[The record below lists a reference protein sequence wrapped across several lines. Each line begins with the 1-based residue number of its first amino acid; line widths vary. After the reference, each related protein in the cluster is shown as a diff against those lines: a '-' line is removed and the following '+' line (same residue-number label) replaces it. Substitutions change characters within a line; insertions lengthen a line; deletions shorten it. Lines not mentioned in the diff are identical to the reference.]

1 MPLQVVRK
9 VAFWKKSS
17 IKHTG
22 ESSDAGGDW
31 IADALKVANLLIVVS
46 DAVPGVGGFI
56 KGAAGVFIALL
67 DPVQQMGKN
76 KEDCKMLIM
85 SIVELLQ
92 TVNQELR
99 MIPTFED
106 MTMDTYSNA
115 WSNFERHVSMFHT
128 FLNRR
133 PYLYPLS
140 SRAMEGTK
148 KKLIKLNSKGRAL
161 SRYIRGQKIRDIILS
176 YQSEMQRLQNNLLL
190 ANSLA
195 MRLQVTNIE
204 ATTNRFIKND
214 QKNRNDEDDIEMDDA
229 SISHLVTTLP
239 TLFQGACLDFLL
251 EYTAINSSVS
261 YSYARFG
268 QLQIREYQST
278 GIDDRI
284 VLALELINP
293 HDLSEIG
300 DFRVSVYSTY
310 SLSEG
315 LLRKIANPTS
325 IPRSNKRE
333 LISILHAFHSLIP
346 LHEFEWDI
354 PMHEKNPPLGGIIL
368 GVPIPPRS
376 GYKQGPSCL
385 EPLIAS
391 FEGGSISHSG
401 WHNIIGILLHEQ
413 HQIQSTFNGLR
424 ISFPPDCE
432 VTTPYIFRFSV
443 TKSIPGEN
451 VNMYH
456 SFLAQVN
463 SLLGTAKEICVHDT
477 FGEAY
482 KFILCD
488 RIMCELEIPHRDAGQ
503 RQSETLYLFI
513 ENPTVDHSGYAL
525 DPKIYWSTCPS
536 GTTSLTVLQ
545 AYSLGIKYFPS
556 LTKTLHAL
564 EYVYTP
570 ERDILSTMY
579 EACSLNPESDEVS
592 QLLGFPL
599 PERKDFHFPKP
610 KRRLSCSDFET
621 MKRTDCSDSAH
632 FQLPDEQNISENYRT
647 FLTADKVPSF
657 LQSYDLRTT
666 GHELI
671 YQDLDIQPIHEEL
684 PIHIKV
690 VVS

>member
-46 DAVPGVGGFI
+46 DTVPGVGGFI

-67 DPVQQMGKN
+67 DPIQQMGKN

-140 SRAMEGTK
+140 SRAMESTK

-204 ATTNRFIKND
+204 ATTNQFIKND
-214 QKNRNDEDDIEMDDA
+214 QKNRNNKDDIEIDDA
-229 SISHLVTTLP
+229 NIHLTQILESSKGTVQEYLATVYCGGTRRSTMVRIYKGPQAYKNLNKELQLISRIRHPNVTQLLAVCNSINLPALIFDDALIPLSEDRVDMFLMLYYQYTTTKDIIDYLLTRYRRSRDARAGISHLVTTLP

-261 YSYARFG
+261 YSYARSG

-284 VLALELINP
+284 VLALVSIYG
-293 HDLSEIG
+293 LS
-300 DFRVSVYSTY
+300 
-310 SLSEG
+310 
-315 LLRKIANPTS
+315 
-325 IPRSNKRE
+325 
-333 LISILHAFHSLIP
+333 HA
-346 LHEFEWDI
+346 
-354 PMHEKNPPLGGIIL
+354 
-368 GVPIPPRS
+368 
-376 GYKQGPSCL
+376 
-385 EPLIAS
+385 
-391 FEGGSISHSG
+391 
-401 WHNIIGILLHEQ
+401 
-413 HQIQSTFNGLR
+413 
-424 ISFPPDCE
+424 
-432 VTTPYIFRFSV
+432 
-443 TKSIPGEN
+443 
-451 VNMYH
+451 
-456 SFLAQVN
+456 
-463 SLLGTAKEICVHDT
+463 
-477 FGEAY
+477 
-482 KFILCD
+482 
-488 RIMCELEIPHRDAGQ
+488 
-503 RQSETLYLFI
+503 
-513 ENPTVDHSGYAL
+513 
-525 DPKIYWSTCPS
+525 
-536 GTTSLTVLQ
+536 
-545 AYSLGIKYFPS
+545 
-556 LTKTLHAL
+556 
-564 EYVYTP
+564 
-570 ERDILSTMY
+570 
-579 EACSLNPESDEVS
+579 
-592 QLLGFPL
+592 
-599 PERKDFHFPKP
+599 
-610 KRRLSCSDFET
+610 
-621 MKRTDCSDSAH
+621 
-632 FQLPDEQNISENYRT
+632 
-647 FLTADKVPSF
+647 
-657 LQSYDLRTT
+657 
-666 GHELI
+666 
-671 YQDLDIQPIHEEL
+671 
-684 PIHIKV
+684 
-690 VVS
+690 